1 MTDLFVRQVLSFSKY
16 RFMVWVKMLML
27 GLGVVMVI
35 MSAYVVTLMLLLS
48 SNGI

>member
-1 MTDLFVRQVLSFSKY
+1 MTDLFVSQVLSFSKY

-27 GLGVVMVI
+27 GLGVAMVI